1 VRGNGNLTGHL
12 SIRQRGWLVL
22 VASVLAI
29 AMFSVEA
36 DARECG
42 GASWYGDRFARK
54 RTASGARFNPNAMM
68 AAHRSLPFGS
78 RVRVTD
84 RRSGR
89 SVLVRIVDRGP
100 HVRGR
105 VIDVSRAA
113 ARKLG
118 FLRRGTARVCITR

>member
-1 VRGNGNLTGHL
+1 
-12 SIRQRGWLVL
+12 VL
-22 VASVLAI
+22 VAAVVAI
-29 AMFSVEA
+29 AAFSAEA
-36 DARECG
+36 MARQCG
-42 GASWYGDRFARK
+42 GASWYGDKFAGK
-54 RTASGARFNPNAMM
+54 RTASGERFNPNAMM
-68 AAHRSLPFGS
+68 AAHRTLPFGS

-118 FLRRGTARVCITR
+118 FLRRGTASVCITR

>member
-1 VRGNGNLTGHL
+1 MERSLKRFCGVRRGGWVLLLT
-12 SIRQRGWLVL
+12 
-22 VASVLAI
+22 VLAVVTP
-29 AMFSVEA
+29 AGEA

-42 GASWYGDRFARK
+42 GASWYGDRFAGK
-54 RTASGARFNPNAMM
+54 RTASGVRFNPNDMV

-89 SVLVRIVDRGP
+89 SVSVKIVDRGP

-105 VIDVSRAA
+105 VIDVSKAA

-118 FLRRGTARVCITR
+118 FLGRGTARVCITR

>member
-1 VRGNGNLTGHL
+1 LSRNMRVRAGG
-12 SIRQRGWLVL
+12 RLVL
-22 VASVLAI
+22 VAGVLAAALLSSE
-29 AMFSVEA
+29 AM
-36 DARECG
+36 ARQCG
-42 GASWYGDRFARK
+42 AASWYGDKFAGE
-54 RTASGARFNPNAMM
+54 RTASGVRFNPNDMV

-84 RRSGR
+84 RRTGR
-89 SVLVRIVDRGP
+89 SVTVKIVDRGP

-105 VIDVSRAA
+105 VIDVSKAA

>member
-1 VRGNGNLTGHL
+1 LTGEF
-12 SIRQRGWLVL
+12 SIRRRGWLVL

-36 DARECG
+36 DARQCG
-42 GASWYGDRFARK
+42 GASWYGDKFAGK
-54 RTASGARFNPNAMM
+54 RTASGVRFNPNDMV

-89 SVLVRIVDRGP
+89 SVSVKIVDRGP

-105 VIDVSRAA
+105 VIDVSKAA

-118 FLRRGTARVCITR
+118 FKRRGTARVCITR